1 MALWTNVD
9 EEAGKPKYLSSADKA
24 KTLGI
29 NTQEATANGLT
40 AGWNLKTTGSGG
52 RSGRV
57 HHEVLVAM
65 ASLTGDNDDLAPEI
79 TIGTQPAN
87 ISVIEPATATFSVIA
102 TRTGTGTLT
111 FQWQKA
117 DVLTP
122 TTWVNIA
129 GATATTFTTGATT
142 VADDNGDKYRVLV
155 SLAGADTKT
164 SNAATLTVTT
174 E

>member
-1 MALWTNVD
+1 M
-9 EEAGKPKYLSSADKA
+9 
-24 KTLGI
+24 
-29 NTQEATANGLT
+29 
-40 AGWNLKTTGSGG
+40 GSI
-52 RSGRV
+52 
-57 HHEVLVAM
+57 
-65 ASLTGDNDDLAPEI
+65 TGDNDTVAPEI

-129 GATATTFTTGATT
+129 GATAATFTTGATT
-142 VADDNGDKYRVLV
+142 VADDNGDRYRVLV